1 MLDSF
6 NGLIVYLLR
15 IARIHLPIL
24 LKERDGS
31 VETVYLRKNLHICCQ
46 KDYSIANADF
56 YKIFTICSIKT
67 SNFLVFANLYGIG
80 IFIKNYYIDCVI
92 VT

>member
-6 NGLIVYLLR
+6 NGLRFYLLR

-46 KDYSIANADF
+46 KDYSIANAESSTKCRQLCNYYTINIIVF
-56 YKIFTICSIKT
+56 YKNTYAI
-67 SNFLVFANLYGIG
+67 
-80 IFIKNYYIDCVI
+80 
-92 VT
+92 